1 MAPDPSSES
10 EGGSASL
17 SFEEAEALLGEAE
30 MTLVGL
36 MPNSSN
42 YTFLVEL
49 TSPGGKAFGVY
60 KPARGESPLWDFP
73 AGNLHRR
80 EIAAYRVARFL
91 DWPLI
96 PPTVLRSDG
105 PHGPG
110 SLQLYIESNPG
121 RDFLDLR
128 RDNPASL
135 LPVALFDVFTNNA
148 DRKAG
153 HCLLDPERRLWVI
166 DHGLTFHPDFKLRT
180 VLWDFA
186 TEPLPEPYRA
196 RLEMLA
202 LDLQRGRP
210 LAGELR
216 GLLSSGELGVLRRR
230 VELCLEPGWRFPEP
244 TSGWSVPWP
253 PV

>member
-1 MAPDPSSES
+1 MAPGPSSEP
-10 EGGSASL
+10 EGRAASL
-17 SFEEAEALLGEAE
+17 TFDEAEALLREAE

-49 TSPGGKAFGVY
+49 KHGSSELFGVY

-73 AGNLHRR
+73 QGNLHRH
-80 EIAAYRVARFL
+80 EIAAYNLAKIL

-96 PPTVLRSDG
+96 PPTVLRHQG
-105 PHGPG
+105 PHGVG
-110 SLQLYIESNPG
+110 SLQLFIDSNPG
-121 RDFLDLR
+121 RDFMEAR
-128 RDNPASL
+128 RDSPEAF

-153 HCLLDPERRLWVI
+153 HCLLDAERRLWVI
-166 DHGLTFHPDFKLRT
+166 DHGLTFHPDYKLRT

-186 TEPLPEPYRA
+186 GESLPTAFTAPLERLAAALERGEPLA
-196 RLEMLA
+196 R
-202 LDLQRGRP
+202 Q
-210 LAGELR
+210 LR
-216 GLLSSGELGVLRRR
+216 GLLSAGELAVLRRR
-230 VELCLEPGWRFPEP
+230 VADCLDPGWRFPEP

-253 PV
+253 MV